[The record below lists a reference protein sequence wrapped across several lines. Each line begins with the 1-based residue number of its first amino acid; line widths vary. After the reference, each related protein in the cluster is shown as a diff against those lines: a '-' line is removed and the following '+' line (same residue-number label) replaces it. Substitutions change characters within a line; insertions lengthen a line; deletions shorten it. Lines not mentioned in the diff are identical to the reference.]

1 MFAIVNP
8 VCALLVEHIIS
19 CKLDLKSVLTK
30 KKCYRFQSWPP
41 LLYVKSEETQLAF
54 PLGQSHIEIV
64 QKYLQS
70 AMAYSKKKKC
80 FYFCQFHLVEY
91 STGHRPDFHRP
102 PSYRLA
108 LSGDCTLANLLRALY
123 PTPSSF
129 L

>member
-70 AMAYSKKKKC
+70 AMAYSKKKS
-80 FYFCQFHLVEY
+80 V
-91 STGHRPDFHRP
+91 STSVNSISWSTVQDTGLIFIDPQVIGWHFQVIAHWQI
-102 PSYRLA
+102 
-108 LSGDCTLANLLRALY
+108 
-123 PTPSSF
+123 F
-129 L
+129 